1 MYLHMIDIMTKFK
14 IPMSY
19 PLNRENVKKFI
30 AASAPDARDTV
41 RKFMKAIKHVSFET
55 FIHNINRNLKE
66 VIKDV
71 PSDRPL
77 FVLIDIDNH
86 DDYMYKSNYWIFL
99 YIQEMTK
106 KLYKIDTQY
115 VNTID
120 DTKIQTYDVIL
131 LVDDCIYTG
140 TQMSTTIDTMKNTF
154 KKNLTIILFASYM
167 SKSGLDLIIESKKE
181 NKELNT
187 CLFDVNKY
195 VHYID
200 NLQKYVSSPY
210 MKDVLYYYR
219 PQYEKYD
226 RIQRHRM
233 LLQDAAKELQKYPI
247 YFDHK
252 AADHIST
259 FPLMYSGL
267 VPNENNRNLMAQIGV
282 AEAEK
287 KYDIFPLIKN
297 CEHITKRSI
306 GFIFN
311 CPKPPYKKG
320 YSKFIDILRKFKTH
334 KSASLR
340 RSKMSLEVAKMKSPA
355 RRSMSRTSSTTS
367 TTSSTKSFPFSV
379 RSDTTG
385 TSGHSESSNLYSIQN
400 VSRPG
405 SHISSMSMASSRKK
419 ARSLPN
425 MR

>member
-1 MYLHMIDIMTKFK
+1 MTKFK
-14 IPMSY
+14 MPMSY

-30 AASAPDARDTV
+30 AASAPDTRDTV
-41 RKFMKAIKHVSFET
+41 RKFMKAIKHVSFEA

-71 PSDRPL
+71 PNDRPL
-77 FVLIDIDNH
+77 FVLIDVDNN

-99 YIQEMTK
+99 HIQEMTK

-115 VNTID
+115 VDTID
-120 DTKIQTYDVIL
+120 DTKIQAYDVIL

-140 TQMSTTIDTMKNTF
+140 TQMSLTIETMKNTF
-154 KKNLTIILFASYM
+154 KKNVTIILFASYM
-167 SKSGLDLIIESKKE
+167 SKSGLELLKKKTIE
-181 NKELNT
+181 NKELHM
-187 CLFDVNKY
+187 CFFDVNKY

-200 NLQKYVSSPY
+200 NLQKYVTTPA
-210 MKDVLYYYR
+210 MKDILYYYT
-219 PQYEKYD
+219 PLYDKYD
-226 RIQRHRM
+226 TINIHKM
-233 LLQDAAKELQKYPI
+233 LLRDAARELQKYPI

-252 AADHIST
+252 AADSIST

-267 VPNENNRNLMAQIGV
+267 VPNEKNRNLMAQIGV

-297 CEHITKRSI
+297 CEHISEKLN
-306 GFIFN
+306 GGVFN

-320 YSKFIDILRKFKTH
+320 YSNFIDILRKFKRY

-340 RSKMSLEVAKMKSPA
+340 RSKMSLKVVKTKSPA
-355 RRSMSRTSSTTS
+355 RQSMSRTSS

-379 RSDTTG
+379 RSDTSSTTG
-385 TSGHSESSNLYSIQN
+385 TSGHSESSDLYSIQS

-405 SHISSMSMASSRKK
+405 SHLSSMSIASSRKK